1 MIIWSRW
8 GIVVLAFVGL
18 GIGAGFLIMNAVGVQ
33 SESGPVSGIF
43 VGLGL
48 MLSGV
53 GLWFFT
59 KHVLLAKLDKPRPVV
74 VWENAVPATDAEGR
88 VLGQRA
94 IPVMHPET
102 GQPMWTQPQS
112 TFFFIP
118 VVFWS
123 YVLPVL
129 GLVIF
134 LANLITVMVES

>member
-18 GIGAGFLIMNAVGVQ
+18 GIGAGFLIMNAVGVR

-74 VWENAVPATDAEGR
+74 VWENAVPATDDEGR
-88 VLGQRA
+88 MLGQRA
-94 IPVMHPET
+94 IPVLHPET
-102 GQPMWTQPQS
+102 GQPMWTRPQS

-123 YVLPVL
+123 YVLPAL
-129 GLVIF
+129 GLVI
-134 LANLITVMVES
+134 LIANLITVMVES